1 MKLLLVDDHAT
12 FRTMAARTLAM
23 LGHQVIDVPTAEAA
37 KVAFHREQPP
47 PFDAVVVDVYLGDSD
62 GRTLVD
68 ELETSAKDLR
78 VLFITGDAQVTAQL
92 PEEPC
97 PHRRFML
104 KPFLANEIEAALQEL
119 VRS

>member
-1 MKLLLVDDHAT
+1 LKLLLVDDHAT
-12 FRTMAARTLAM
+12 FRSMAARTLAM

-37 KVAFHREQPP
+37 KVAFHREQT
-47 PFDAVVVDVYLGDSD
+47 PFDVVVVDVYLGDSD
-62 GRTLVD
+62 GRTLVE

-78 VLFITGDAQVTAQL
+78 VLFITGDAQVSAQL

-104 KPFLANEIEAALQEL
+104 KPFLANEIEAALQAL